1 MFMFVVY
8 TSRVKGKA
16 LLAANEPMAESAE
29 EDGANLGGGAAEVAA
44 AAAEAGRGRGEG

>member
-16 LLAANEPMAESAE
+16 LLAANDPMAESAT
-29 EDGANLGGGAAEVAA
+29 EDGANLGGEVGG
-44 AAAEAGRGRGEG
+44 AAAEAGRGRGEGW